1 MSKNREFKKNK
12 LIGTLS
18 ILFGIMAIFTYI
30 ILYKGGVIH
39 KNNFTEGITKQVAIV
54 NKKIRNNAVAVNETK
69 KNKELE
75 EIRAEVEKSKAATVE
90 KEKLATEEIKKQ
102 TIEANKKGPIDA
114 NGKENKKE
122 NNGVALESNGVALA
136 KVNDELGDAYS
147 QVETPKEQQIIGAMR
162 STVSKLEA
170 DPSYDSSA
178 DQASV
183 KAMYHK
189 LDEDSKN
196 RIKIALFINVDSDS
210 IAQLRQTF
218 GL

>member
-114 NGKENKKE
+114 NGKENKKK
-122 NNGVALESNGVALA
+122 SNGVALA

>member
-12 LIGTLS
+12 LIGTVS
-18 ILFGIMAIFTYI
+18 ILFGIMAIFIYI
-30 ILYKGGVIH
+30 LLYKGGVIH
-39 KNNFTEGITKQVAIV
+39 KNNFTEGINKQVAIV
-54 NKKIRNNAVAVNETK
+54 NKKIRNKAVAVNETK

-75 EIRAEVEKSKAATVE
+75 EIRAEVEKSKEATVE
-90 KEKLATEEIKKQ
+90 KEKLATQEIKKQ
-102 TIEANKKGPIDA
+102 TIEANKKVPIDA
-114 NGKENKKE
+114 NGKENKKG
-122 NNGVALESNGVALA
+122 NNGVALA

-170 DPSYDSSA
+170 NPSYDSSS

-183 KAMYHK
+183 KGMYHK
-189 LDEDSKN
+189 LDDDSKN

-210 IAQLRQTF
+210 IEKLRQTF